1 MPGKG
6 GRRRKC
12 GRKILFFDPICN
24 ICFFIKNDYLKK
36 SSKSCR

>member
-12 GRKILFFDPICN
+12 GRKILFFDPIYN
-24 ICFFIKNDYLKK
+24 ICFLLKMII
-36 SSKSCR
+36 